1 MEVPGGTPWRFHRR
15 RSEEM
20 KDAEGG
26 TRTRT
31 PRKQQRIFL
40 PLQFSLPEVIQ
51 FVVWT
56 MPSPYT
62 KELDLRTGGSR
73 LVSTLCDCN

>member
-1 MEVPGGTPWRFHRR
+1 
-15 RSEEM
+15 M

-62 KELDLRTGGSR
+62 IQLEFAHRREPSR
-73 LVSTLCDCN
+73 LYTLRLQPTCNRFSSALPSA